1 MSECP
6 GVSHAVRFDLLP
18 IPEHGAALISGR
30 RSPPPSRHSSCR
42 ISHQETAS
50 LHQQQEDP
58 TDLSRGKTAVSHT
71 SREQGEKKNK
81 TKQKRKK
88 KSHLFPLMLAPCFN
102 ANRPAEESGHR
113 LSHK

>member
-71 SREQGEKKNK
+71 SRDQGGKKKQNKTEKK
-81 TKQKRKK
+81 KK
-88 KSHLFPLMLAPCFN
+88 ISPFPFN
-102 ANRPAEESGHR
+102 VGAV
-113 LSHK
+113 L